1 MEKKD
6 DRFFKTLILSPFRY
20 TKTRHIRIADILVD
34 EEEGSE
40 TDGYDCVG
48 DFNMDGIGDRPTDDR
63 LMALQCSTP
72 RRIISRWLSSLRR
85 SNRRRSDV
93 VRSQKIFKEVARR
106 ETGDESTHAACS
118 THGLKQS
125 GQFVKDNGS
134 FNLGVACG
142 LIYLIVAS
150 KNELTK
156 MVELRTQ
163 MELLLQNA
171 KEGLQRKNAPFD
183 AKPLELNE
191 MNIASS
197 TTDFHQASS
206 SSSGS
211 QFSLQSGVVRDG
223 CSEYIRNEEGEGE
236 RDECVAGMDQLEA
249 ELEAELERL
258 QLQLDSENDSSNFE
272 YPQQRLKASRDCA
285 LVIDCDEAEPPD
297 YAEMPCDYGVP
308 ALELERRLHQVLE
321 ARQEDRIKELE
332 VALEY
337 TKRKLHEKETEVSWW
352 KETATA
358 ALVSHRVPDPSAS
371 IASQHDPE
379 STFHSFRW
387 VCRG

>member
-48 DFNMDGIGDRPTDDR
+48 DFNMDGIGDLPKDDR

-85 SNRRRSDV
+85 SKRRRSDV

-106 ETGDESTHAACS
+106 ETGDESTHATCS

-125 GQFVKDNGS
+125 GQFVEDNGS

-171 KEGLQRKNAPFD
+171 KEGLQSKNAPFD

-206 SSSGS
+206 SSSDS
-211 QFSLQSGVVRDG
+211 QFSLQSGVVRDV

-258 QLQLDSENDSSNFE
+258 QLQLDSENDSSNSK
-272 YPQQRLKASRDCA
+272 YPQQRLKVKASRDCA
-285 LVIDCDEAEPPD
+285 LVIDCDEAGPPD

-321 ARQEDRIKELE
+321 ARQEERIKELE

-337 TKRKLHEKETEVSWW
+337 AKRKLHEKEIEVSWW

-358 ALVSHRVPDPSAS
+358 TRVSHHVPDPSAS

-379 STFHSFRW
+379 STFHSFR
-387 VCRG
+387 